1 MSSGGTAGLV
11 TGAGVTFTAG
21 AVAAGGAAGFAGA
34 AAGLAVGGVVAAATA
49 TATATTVVGAG
60 DDEDFVSTALPIAGA
75 ESTEGAAFV
84 AMGEMA
90 GASGASL
97 ASGAAL
103 GNGAGLGAGAFL
115 SVTATGAFGGPAQP
129 EINSAKKLA
138 VTQGTCIQNVFV

>member
-1 MSSGGTAGLV
+1 MV

-34 AAGLAVGGVVAAATA
+34 AAGLAVGGVVA